1 MLSHSVY
8 VSVLQK
14 PSAGI
19 VAKLLSMDQELSYAM
34 AEKPDKD
41 NQEKVLQSENCAP
54 TYIKIS
60 FIV

>member
-8 VSVLQK
+8 VSVIQK
-14 PSAGI
+14 PAWI
-19 VAKLLSMDQELSYAM
+19 VAKLLSMDPELSYAM

-41 NQEKVLQSENCAP
+41 NQEKVLQFENCAP

-60 FIV
+60 CIV

>member
-34 AEKPDKD
+34 AD
-41 NQEKVLQSENCAP
+41 NREKVLQFENCAP
-54 TYIKIS
+54 MYIKIS
-60 FIV
+60 CTILSTL